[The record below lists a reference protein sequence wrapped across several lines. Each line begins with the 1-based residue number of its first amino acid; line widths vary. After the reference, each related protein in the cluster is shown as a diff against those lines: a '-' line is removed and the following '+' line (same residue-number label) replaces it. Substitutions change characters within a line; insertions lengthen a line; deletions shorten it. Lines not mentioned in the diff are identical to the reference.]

1 MMAQITAALVKE
13 LRDKSGAGMMDCK
26 KALSENDGNI
36 EVSMDWLR
44 QKGIAKAEKKS
55 GRVAAEGLVAVAS
68 NETTGIAVEVNSET
82 DFVARNDQFQAIVKG
97 VADVALAAGGD
108 FAAINAATYPGTSH
122 SVEAEITEAIG
133 TIGENMNF
141 RRSAGLSVSKGV
153 VSTYI
158 HNAVAPGL
166 GKLAVLVALESDAD
180 AGVLEALGKQLAM
193 HVAATNP
200 QSMTID
206 EMAPEAVE
214 REKAVLIEQARESG
228 KPDNIIEKMIVGRM
242 NKFYQE
248 VVFVEQTFV
257 IDGETKISKV
267 IENAAKDAGTDI
279 KLTGYVRLELGDGI
293 EKEEE
298 DFAAEVAAVVSS

>member
-1 MMAQITAALVKE
+1 MAQITAALVKE

-26 KALSENDGNI
+26 KALGETDGDI
-36 EVSMDWLR
+36 EAAMDWLR

-68 NETTGIAVEVNSET
+68 NGSTGVAVEVNSET
-82 DFVARNDQFQAIVKG
+82 DFVSRNEQFQALVNG
-97 VADVALAAGGD
+97 VVEVALANKGD
-108 FAAINAATYPGTSH
+108 YDATLSANYPGASH
-122 SVEAEITEAIG
+122 SVEAEVTEAVG
-133 TIGENMNF
+133 TIGENMTF
-141 RRSAGLSVSKGV
+141 RRSTGLSVPSGV
-153 VSTYI
+153 VSTYV
-158 HNAVAPGL
+158 HNAAAPGL

-180 AGVLEALGKQLAM
+180 AAVLDALGKQLAM

-200 QSMTID
+200 QSMTV
-206 EMAPEAVE
+206 EELSEEAVE

-257 IDGETKISKV
+257 IDGETRIKKV
-267 IENAAKDAGTDI
+267 IENAAKEAGTDI
-279 KLTGYVRLELGDGI
+279 RLSGYVRLELGEGI
-293 EKEEE
+293 EKEED
-298 DFAAEVAAVVSS
+298 DFAAEVAAMTS

>member
-1 MMAQITAALVKE
+1 MAQITAALVKE

-26 KALSENDGNI
+26 KALGENDGDI
-36 EVSMDWLR
+36 EASMDWLR

-68 NETTGIAVEVNSET
+68 NGKTGVAVEVNSET
-82 DFVARNDQFQAIVKG
+82 DFVARNDQFQSLVKN
-97 VADVALAAGGD
+97 VASVALENGGESAATV
-108 FAAINAATYPGTSH
+108 AATYPGASH
-122 SVEAEITEAIG
+122 SVEAEITEAVG

-141 RRSAGLSVSKGV
+141 RRSAGLTVSNGV
-153 VSTYI
+153 VATYI
-158 HNAVAPGL
+158 HNAVSPGL

-200 QSMTID
+200 QAMTIA
-206 EMAPEAVE
+206 EMSAEAVD
-214 REKAVLIEQARESG
+214 REKAVLVEQARESG

-257 IDGETKISKV
+257 IDGETKVQKV

-293 EKEEE
+293 EKEED
-298 DFAAEVAAVVSS
+298 DFAAEVAAMSS

>member
-1 MMAQITAALVKE
+1 MAQITAALVKE

-26 KALSENDGNI
+26 KALGETDGDI
-36 EVSMDWLR
+36 EAAIDWLR

-68 NETTGIAVEVNSET
+68 NGASAVAVEVNSET
-82 DFVARNDQFQAIVKG
+82 DFVARNEQFQSLVKG
-97 VADVALAAGGD
+97 VAEVALANGGD
-108 FAAINAATYPGTSH
+108 YEATKAATYPGTSH
-122 SVEAEITEAIG
+122 SVEEEITEAVG

-141 RRSAGLSVSKGV
+141 RRSEGLSVSNGV

-158 HNAVAPGL
+158 HNAAAPGL

-180 AGVLEALGKQLAM
+180 AGLLEALGKQLAM

-200 QSMTID
+200 QSMTV
-206 EMAPEAVE
+206 EELSPEAVE

-257 IDGETKISKV
+257 IDGETKIKKV

-279 KLTGYVRLELGDGI
+279 KLAGYVRLELGEGI
-293 EKEEE
+293 EKEAD
-298 DFAAEVAAVVSS
+298 DFAAEVAAAVSS

>member
-1 MMAQITAALVKE
+1 MAQITAALVKE

-26 KALSENDGNI
+26 KALGENDGDI
-36 EVSMDWLR
+36 EAAMDWLR

-68 NETTGIAVEVNSET
+68 NGKVGVAVEVNSET
-82 DFVARNDQFQAIVKG
+82 DFVSRNEKFQNLVNGVVG
-97 VADVALAAGGD
+97 VALENGGD
-108 FAAINAATYPGTSH
+108 YDATKSATYPGASH
-122 SVEAEITEAIG
+122 SVEAEITEAVG
-133 TIGENMNF
+133 TIGENMTF
-141 RRSAGLSVSKGV
+141 RRAVGLSVPNGV

-180 AGVLEALGKQLAM
+180 AGVLDALGKQLAM

-200 QSMTID
+200 QSMTV
-206 EMAPEAVE
+206 EELSLEAVE

-228 KPDNIIEKMIVGRM
+228 KPENIIEKMIVGRM

-257 IDGETKISKV
+257 IDGETKVKKV

-279 KLTGYVRLELGDGI
+279 KLSGYVRLELGEGI
-293 EKEEE
+293 EKEED
-298 DFAAEVAAVVSS
+298 DFAAEVAAMNS

>member
-1 MMAQITAALVKE
+1 MAQITAALVKE

-26 KALSENDGNI
+26 KALSENDGDI

-68 NETTGIAVEVNSET
+68 NGTTGVAVEVNSET
-82 DFVARNDQFQAIVKG
+82 DFVARNDQFQALVNS
-97 VADVALAAGGD
+97 VAGVALANGGEYE
-108 FAAINAATYPGTSH
+108 ATNAATYPGTSH
-122 SVEAEITEAIG
+122 SVEAEITEVVG

-141 RRSAGLSVSKGV
+141 RRSSGLNVSSGV

-180 AGVLEALGKQLAM
+180 ADVLEALGKQLAM

-200 QSMTID
+200 QAMTID
-206 EMAPEAVE
+206 EMSAEAVE

-279 KLTGYVRLELGDGI
+279 KLTGYIRLELGDGI